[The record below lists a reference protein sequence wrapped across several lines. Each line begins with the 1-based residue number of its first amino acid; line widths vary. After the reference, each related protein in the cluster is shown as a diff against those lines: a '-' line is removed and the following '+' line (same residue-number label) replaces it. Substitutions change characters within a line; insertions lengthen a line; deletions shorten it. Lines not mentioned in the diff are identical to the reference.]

1 MDWCRYSLKRCYRGL
16 CCSVFDRDTG
26 LVSVCPFFSGG
37 DFHASRKVGVA
48 LPSVFNKHILRR
60 R

>member
-1 MDWCRYSLKRCYRGL
+1 L